1 MALSE
6 KGTKTARDKI
16 KRDKFIEKFK
26 ENRPD
31 PDFFNVKPKRPKRL
45 PLPKD
50 LFPKNMEPMPFKPK
64 GDRKRFSEKEL
75 LEKLKKQRAKRK
87 SGPAV
92 DTSKKKKR
100 KDSQKNQFADGGKA
114 EKFGMLS
121 VKAGVDNNPNP
132 TQADRIVGATKKKN
146 GGPVD
151 SPKKKDKKKKMPGM
165 LAIGIEI
172 IKPKKPIKAKDGGF
186 AGRAGIAFSADNKLR
201 RGLKR
206 IADSDAKFKRER
218 KAKKTGSLAGRLA
231 KRGYGKARS

>member
-31 PDFFNVKPKRPKRL
+31 PDFFLPKKPKGPKRL
-45 PLPKD
+45 PFKKVPRDLLEKGPFRKVKNLPHSRD
-50 LFPKNMEPMPFKPK
+50 I
-64 GDRKRFSEKEL
+64 REK
-75 LEKLKKQRAKRK
+75 LEKLKQGDNRK
-87 SGPAV
+87 SGPAK
-92 DTSKKKKR
+92 SNPNKKKR
-100 KDSQKNQFADGGKA
+100 KDSQKNVFADGGKA

-172 IKPKKPIKAKDGGF
+172 IKPKKPIKAANGG
-186 AGRAGIAFSADNKLR
+186 
-201 RGLKR
+201 
-206 IADSDAKFKRER
+206 
-218 KAKKTGSLAGRLA
+218 LAGRLA

>member
-16 KRDKFIEKFK
+16 KTDKFLKKFK
-26 ENRPD
+26 ENQPD
-31 PDFFNVKPKRPKRL
+31 PINPFLPKKPKGPKRL

-50 LFPKNMEPMPFKPK
+50 LFPKFMEPMPFKPK
-64 GDRKRFSEKEL
+64 GDRKRFTEKEL
-75 LEKLKKQRAKRK
+75 LEKLKKQRDQRK

-92 DTSKKKKR
+92 DKSKKKKR
-100 KDSQKNQFADGGKA
+100 KDSQKNVFADGGKA

-121 VKAGVDNNPNP
+121 VNAGVDNNPNP

-146 GGPVD
+146 GG
-151 SPKKKDKKKKMPGM
+151 SPTLEKGRVKGVKDAPEERRKEQKKKKKKMPGM

-172 IKPKKPIKAKDGGF
+172 IKPKKPIKAANGG
-186 AGRAGIAFSADNKLR
+186 
-201 RGLKR
+201 
-206 IADSDAKFKRER
+206 
-218 KAKKTGSLAGRLA
+218 LAGRLA

>member
-16 KRDKFIEKFK
+16 KSDKIKEKDFLLPKIEPEKFKEYFKKKKQPKFERMPLPLPKGFGPRFGQPPSPKTDPEAYRKFIEKFK
-26 ENRPD
+26 KE
-31 PDFFNVKPKRPKRL
+31 KAKR
-45 PLPKD
+45 
-50 LFPKNMEPMPFKPK
+50 
-64 GDRKRFSEKEL
+64 KEL
-75 LEKLKKQRAKRK
+75 LTDRADSKNRKRRK
-87 SGPAV
+87 
-92 DTSKKKKR
+92 TSKK
-100 KDSQKNQFADGGKA
+100 FADGGKA

-151 SPKKKDKKKKMPGM
+151 SPKKKDKKKKMPGL

-172 IKPKKPIKAKDGGF
+172 IKPKKPIKAANGG
-186 AGRAGIAFSADNKLR
+186 
-201 RGLKR
+201 
-206 IADSDAKFKRER
+206 
-218 KAKKTGSLAGRLA
+218 LAGRLA

>member
-6 KGTKTARDKI
+6 KGVKTAKDKI

-31 PDFFNVKPKRPKRL
+31 PDFFLPKKPKGPKRL

-75 LEKLKKQRAKRK
+75 LEKLKKQRDKRK

-100 KDSQKNQFADGGKA
+100 KDSQKNVFADGGKA

-151 SPKKKDKKKKMPGM
+151 SPKKKDKKKKMPGL

-172 IKPKKPIKAKDGGF
+172 IKPKKPIKAANGG
-186 AGRAGIAFSADNKLR
+186 
-201 RGLKR
+201 
-206 IADSDAKFKRER
+206 
-218 KAKKTGSLAGRLA
+218 LAGRLA